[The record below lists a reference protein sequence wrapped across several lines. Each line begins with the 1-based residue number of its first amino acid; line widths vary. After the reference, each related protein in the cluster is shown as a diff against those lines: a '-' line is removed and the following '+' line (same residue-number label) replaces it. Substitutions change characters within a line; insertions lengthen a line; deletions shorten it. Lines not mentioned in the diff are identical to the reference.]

1 MKEIVAQ
8 LLPRLP
14 KHEVDEIGDRVWK
27 RLQAEMSKH
36 DLSLRSVYGDGWSA
50 PALTQSEYQVLTAIS
65 QLQGERPS
73 ELQIWKKADELSVS
87 GVSGFPAALHR
98 LCKRGLIT
106 AQMQVTE
113 DGERA
118 LARAHAE
125 GKDLSTA
132 GNEDHCTETSR

>member
-1 MKEIVAQ
+1 
-8 LLPRLP
+8 
-14 KHEVDEIGDRVWK
+14 
-27 RLQAEMSKH
+27 MSKH

-65 QLQGERPS
+65 QLQGERAS
-73 ELQIWKKADELSVS
+73 ELRVWKKADELSVS

-125 GKDLSTA
+125 GKDLATA
-132 GNEDHCTETSR
+132 GNEDHCTETI